1 MTRYDYNMKIL
12 KALEKFFTDYKDMR
26 FCQGLINCGAM
37 EDSMGSWN
45 EESHETY
52 KNICDFL
59 HIDDKEEARN
69 RLADQAMQ
77 ALKNLGIDTT
87 GLKIVGNKIVPA
99 GNIPDMS
106 REEKIMH
113 ERVEQAVDDFDCEG
127 AARVFAAM
135 KWEWGAIVNDDDRE
149 RSDSINVTYYIPNEN
164 DIRKAVRER
173 ATEACRNAIETLN
186 NGHGGIAEHEII
198 GEISSGRIN
207 AKACILEGEGIENLE
222 VKITLEAIEGT
233 SDNWYN

>member
-26 FCQGLINCGAM
+26 FCQGLINCGCI
-37 EDSMGSWN
+37 EDSMASWN

-52 KNICDFL
+52 GNICDLL

-77 ALKNLGIDTT
+77 ALRDLGIDTE
-87 GLKIVGNKIVPA
+87 GLKIVGNKIVCLE
-99 GNIPDMS
+99 D
-106 REEKIMH
+106 EEKKAADEA
-113 ERVEQAVDDFDCEG
+113 ERLIKEKVEQAVQDFDCEE

-135 KWEWGAIVNDDDRE
+135 KWQWGAIVDDDTE
-149 RSDSINVTYYIPNEN
+149 IDGINVTYYIPNED

-173 ATEACRNAIETLN
+173 ATEACKNAIETLRR
-186 NGHGGIAEHEII
+186 HGGTAENEII
-198 GEISSGRIN
+198 GEISSGRIT
-207 AKACILEGEGIENLE
+207 AKACILKGEDISSLE
-222 VKITLEAIEGT
+222 VKITLEVLEGT